1 MIYPGPATP
10 SSTIIVSHC
19 NASGVCTKQ
28 DNVEHQHMFVIH
40 VMTGADQGVEIIS
53 NAYMLSVVCTTV
65 VQSSSVMGSSNSR
78 AVAIKCL

>member
-1 MIYPGPATP
+1 MSTKVSCNT
-10 SSTIIVSHC
+10 SSTIIMYHC
-19 NASGVCTKQ
+19 SGVCTKQ

-65 VQSSSVMGSSNSR
+65 VQSSSVMGSSKSR